1 MVFDACVSQTENEEK
16 GNPWFIF
23 DDCFQVEGSEKD
35 PVVMEIPALSVL
47 QQSTLDKPSQSA
59 AISRY

>member
-1 MVFDACVSQTENEEK
+1 MVFDACVPQNENGEK

-23 DDCFQVEGSEKD
+23 NGCFQVEGGEKD
-35 PVVMEIPALSVL
+35 PAVMEIPTLSVL